1 MTRREL
7 YRSIWGMSA
16 ALLLIVV
23 GGLGLTFTAPNAIAQ
38 GGVTPENGGTLFLGP
53 IYVFRAEPRLI
64 TEGKGGNVTVYGANF
79 NVQTRIR
86 LIGFGVVET
95 TLANSGVLIGRVPEN
110 IPQGQYGIEVIDPL
124 GGTVLSPDPLI
135 IMPAPTTPTPPPT
148 LVPGQPVL
156 VLGAYTITP
165 EFIKPG
171 EKVAITFEVLNQ
183 GNRTARGVFINVE
196 TGGKFLPAA
205 GQASAQVGNIA
216 VGKSAT
222 TTLAAIAAGDT
233 PSGPSPIPLT
243 ISFFDAEGKT
253 YSSKVSVS
261 VNVEKVVQAS
271 QITLKSYA
279 VEPNPAIPGK
289 PIALRLNL
297 ENTGNDTARQVLLRV
312 AGDNS
317 VLLAGPQG
325 NTFSLGDL
333 AAGASQ
339 SLVLPM
345 VVSNI
350 AKAGAQAQPLVISSV
365 VGDKTIETATSVTL
379 NVAPVVVD
387 RPLLLIKSYTLN
399 PESLAP
405 GDIFTLELEI
415 QNVGASA
422 ADETLLTFGTVTDN
436 VPNATPDGSGGGGGR
451 SVSGGEVFAPYGT
464 GGSLYVGTIESNST
478 TPKIVQRFIVN
489 GTATSNVY
497 NLSITLNYIRRSDG
511 AAVQDVLRAAVVV
524 VAPPALQYRLQN
536 ALPATVNVG
545 EPLPVTLEI
554 INTGDKRVT
563 LVEGELRA
571 ENGEISGEAKTALN
585 NLNPSEDT
593 AVSGTVLPTN
603 EGVLKI
609 VFVVSYIDE
618 LRQQKTTSVTFE
630 TQAIAVTP
638 PPTEETP
645 PPPIDDLTPTP
656 TPTPSQN
663 DLLRRL
669 LLGLLGLGS

>member
-1 MTRREL
+1 MTRRDL
-7 YRSIWGMSA
+7 YRSIWMMSA
-16 ALLLIVV
+16 ALLLIFV
-23 GGLGLTFTAPNAIAQ
+23 GGLSLTFTAPSAIAQ
-38 GGVTPENGGTLFLGP
+38 GGVTPELGGTVFLGP

-64 TEGKGGNVTVYGANF
+64 TEGKGGHVTVYGANF

-95 TLANSGVLIGRVPEN
+95 TLANSGVLIGRVPES

-124 GGTVLSPDPLI
+124 GGTVVSPDPLI
-135 IMPAPTTPTPPPT
+135 VMPAPTTPTPQPT
-148 LVPGQPVL
+148 LVPGQPIL
-156 VLGAYTITP
+156 ILGAYTISP
-165 EFIKPG
+165 ELVKPG
-171 EKVAITFEVLNQ
+171 DKVDITFEVLNQ

-205 GQASAQVGNIA
+205 GQASVQVGNIA

-222 TTLAAIAAGDT
+222 ATLAAIAASDT

-261 VNVEKVVQAS
+261 VNVEKVVQAA
-271 QITLKSYA
+271 QITLKSYT
-279 VEPNPAIPGK
+279 VEPNPVIPGK
-289 PIALRLNL
+289 PMALRLNL

-312 AGDNS
+312 SGDNS

-333 AAGASQ
+333 AAGASH

-345 VVSNI
+345 VVSN
-350 AKAGAQAQPLVISSV
+350 AARAGAQAQPLVISSV
-365 VGDKTIETATSVTL
+365 VEDKTIETNTSVTL

-387 RPLLLIKSYTLN
+387 RPLLLIKSYTLT

-405 GDIFTLELEI
+405 GDIFTLELEL

-422 ADETLLTFGTVTDN
+422 ADETLLTFGTVTDS
-436 VPNATPDGSGGGGGR
+436 VPNATPDGSGGGR
-451 SVSGGEVFAPYGT
+451 SVSGSEVFAPFGT
-464 GGSLYVGTIESNST
+464 GGSLYIGAIEPNST

-511 AAVQDVLRAAVVV
+511 ASVQDVLRAAVVV

-536 ALPATVNVG
+536 ALPATVNIG

-554 INTGDKRVT
+554 INTGDKRVA
-563 LVEGELRA
+563 LIEGELRV

-593 AVSGTVLPTN
+593 SVSGTVLATR

-609 VFVVSYIDE
+609 AFVISYIDE
-618 LRQQKTTSVTFE
+618 LRQQKFTTVTFE

-656 TPTPSQN
+656 TPAPSQD